1 MNKYGMNREEEIK
14 EEIRWAEGK
23 INYYTNKIYKRKLKL
38 ENKKQKLKSLIEN
51 TQATEFSGNDTLI
64 KEINNKILNEFKKL
78 HIKQSK
84 NKKSKDGENINGNKN
99 C

>member
-23 INYYTNKIYKRKLKL
+23 INYYVNKIYKRKLKL

-51 TQATEFSGNDTLI
+51 TQATEEEIINTVGDILLI
-64 KEINNKILNEFKKL
+64 ANKIEEFKKDIIRYHEYIEEL
-78 HIKQSK
+78 KEDLK
-84 NKKSKDGENINGNKN
+84 
-99 C
+99 